1 MYSSYFCNYAK
12 IIAQRLLILNV
23 GRVIEFHIC
32 FRSMATTCE
41 KENQYLKYNNID
53 IGLIILS

>member
-1 MYSSYFCNYAK
+1 MAGQGNRVSH
-12 IIAQRLLILNV
+12 LL
-23 GRVIEFHIC
+23 H
-32 FRSMATTCE
+32 MATTCE